1 MPSSFKTLLPK
12 LFTLLPKLFTAQLHM
27 LSIHILNHSTLH
39 LSSMYTIQLL
49 IGQPPPT
56 FPYQHITRATTM
68 DNLPTEV
75 VDSSFAFSCAA
86 LSQSLFL
93 RSFAAQIQDL
103 TTISIKFKRSSLL
116 NITEEMVEMVIMEVT
131 EMVVAKNRLAKL
143 TLF

>member
-1 MPSSFKTLLPK
+1 
-12 LFTLLPKLFTAQLHM
+12 
-27 LSIHILNHSTLH
+27 
-39 LSSMYTIQLL
+39 
-49 IGQPPPT
+49 
-56 FPYQHITRATTM
+56 M

-75 VDSSFAFSCAA
+75 VDSSFALSCAA

-103 TTISIKFKRSSLL
+103 TMISIKFKKSSLL
-116 NITEEMVEMVIMEVT
+116 NITEEMVEMVIMEEMVEMDIMEEMVEMVIMEVT